1 MIGKI
6 KTQIT
11 THLLKR
17 SGVCQ
22 RDRKGCDLNKAMNV
36 AILCE
41 ETDESGFKLMR
52 KLAKQLKD
60 EFGVRHVRILSFIDG
75 TEKDV
80 PVYQAHKLESDF
92 VTREDLSWKLNPSN
106 HLRSFLDEE
115 FDILID
121 LAGSTLIP
129 LEYIIRHSRA
139 HMKVGKNSSP
149 RSAFYDVSV
158 NLPAQAGNDLLFRE
172 IVKLLSNFT
181 FR

>member
-6 KTQIT
+6 KTQISA
-11 THLLKR
+11 HLLKR
-17 SGVCQ
+17 SGACQ

-41 ETDESGFKLMR
+41 DTDENGFKLMR
-52 KLAKQLKD
+52 KLAKQIKD
-60 EFGVRHVRILSFIDG
+60 EFGVRHVRTLFFING

-92 VTREDLSWKLNPSN
+92 ITREDLSWKLSSSN
-106 HLRSFLDEE
+106 HLKTFLNEE

-121 LAGSTLIP
+121 LADSSLIP
-129 LEYIIRHSRA
+129 LEFVVRHSRA
-139 HMKVGKNSSP
+139 HMKIGNNASP
-149 RSAFYDVSV
+149 RSPFYDISI
-158 NLPAQAGNDLLFRE
+158 NLPSDAGVESLFRE

>member
-1 MIGKI
+1 MIAKI
-6 KTQIT
+6 KSQIT
-11 THLLKR
+11 AHLLRR
-17 SGVCQ
+17 SGVSL
-22 RDRKGCDLNKAMNV
+22 RDRKGCDLNNAMNV

-41 ETDESGFKLMR
+41 ETDENGFKLMR

-92 VTREDLSWKLNPSN
+92 ITRDDLSWKLNPSN
-106 HLRSFLDEE
+106 NLRSFLDEE

-121 LAGSTLIP
+121 LSGSPQIP

-139 HMKVGKNSSP
+139 HMKVGKNTSP
-149 RSAFYDVSV
+149 RSAFFDISV
-158 NLPAQAGNDLLFRE
+158 NLSSQAGNDLLFRE
-172 IVKLLSNFT
+172 VVKLLSNFT

>member
-11 THLLKR
+11 AQLLRR

-41 ETDESGFKLMR
+41 ETDESGYKLMR

-60 EFGVRHVRILSFIDG
+60 EFGVRHVRLLSFIDG
-75 TEKDV
+75 TGKDV
-80 PVYQAHKLESDF
+80 PIYQAHKLESDF
-92 VTREDLSWKLNPSN
+92 ITLDDLNWKLNPSS
-106 HLRSFLDEE
+106 HLRSFLEEE

-121 LAGSTLIP
+121 LSGSSKIP
-129 LEYIIRHSRA
+129 LEYVMRHSRA
-139 HMKVGKNSSP
+139 HMKVGKNTSP

-158 NLPAQAGNDLLFRE
+158 NIPAQAGNDLLFRE
-172 IVKLLSNFT
+172 VVKLLSNFT